1 MKGIRMLSE
10 GSTRPVRGNLKQE
23 VAQHVRDLILSGEL
37 RPGHRIDQDA
47 IAEELG
53 VSRLPVREALITLE
67 TEGLVEGIARRG
79 MYVAQ
84 LERDDIRDHYE
95 MYGMLS
101 GIAASRLAG
110 SPDPDVLEQLEGVQ
124 REMRAT
130 EDPHEHDR
138 LNFDFHQLINRAGAS
153 RRLRS
158 VLRMLSQNMP
168 SAFFAQ
174 PVEWEWKERA
184 IAEHDEIISALH
196 AGDATAAFDKLT
208 GHFRH
213 TGEQAVRVLERQG
226 FWDPAANDTAT
237 TN

>member
-1 MKGIRMLSE
+1 M
-10 GSTRPVRGNLKQE
+10 STEEIGPAARGNLKQE
-23 VAQHVRDLILSGEL
+23 VAQRVRDLILSGDL
-37 RPGHRIDQDA
+37 RRGERIDQDR
-47 IAEELG
+47 IAENLG

-67 TEGLVEGIARRG
+67 SEGLVEGIARRG

-101 GIAASRLAG
+101 GIAAGRLARHG
-110 SPDPDVLEQLEGVQ
+110 DVDILNQLETVQ

-138 LNFDFHQLINRAGAS
+138 LNFAFHQLINRAGAS

-158 VLRMLSQNMP
+158 VLRVLSRNMP

-184 IAEHDEIISALH
+184 IAEHDEIIAALR
-196 AGDATAAFDKLT
+196 AGDAASASAALT
-208 GHFRH
+208 SHFAH
-213 TGEQAVRVLERQG
+213 TGEQAVRVLERQD
-226 FWDPAANDTAT
+226 FWSDEPDPSAA
-237 TN
+237 

>member
-1 MKGIRMLSE
+1 MLETSR
-10 GSTRPVRGNLKQE
+10 RPVRGNLKQE

-37 RPGHRIDQDA
+37 RPGIRIDQDA
-47 IAEELG
+47 IADELG

-110 SPDPDVLEQLEGVQ
+110 APDAAVLEQLESVQ

-138 LNFDFHQLINRAGAS
+138 LNYAFHQLINRAGAS

-158 VLRMLSQNMP
+158 VLRVLSQNMP

-174 PVEWEWKERA
+174 PVEWDWKERA
-184 IAEHDEIISALH
+184 IAEHDDIISALRD
-196 AGDATAAFDKLT
+196 GDADAAFAKLS

-226 FWDPAANDTAT
+226 FWDAPADSVATA
-237 TN
+237 

>member
-1 MKGIRMLSE
+1 MNRMAQ
-10 GSTRPVRGNLKQE
+10 GSTRPVRGNLKLE
-23 VAQHVRDLILSGEL
+23 VAQHVRDQILSGAL
-37 RPGHRIDQDA
+37 RPGHRIDQDR

-79 MYVAQ
+79 VYVAQ

-101 GIAASRLAG
+101 GIAAHRFAG
-110 SPDPDVLEQLEGVQ
+110 SPDADVLARLDEVQ
-124 REMRAT
+124 SEMKAT
-130 EDPHEHDR
+130 DDPHEHDK
-138 LNFDFHQLINRAGAS
+138 LNYTFHQLINRAGAS

-158 VLRMLSQNMP
+158 VLRVLSQNMP

-174 PVEWEWKERA
+174 PVEWDWKERA
-184 IAEHDEIISALH
+184 IAEHDEIISALR
-196 AGDATAAFDKLT
+196 AGNADAASALLA

-213 TGEQAVRVLERQG
+213 TGEQAVRVLEKNG
-226 FWDPAANDTAT
+226 FWSDDSAEEAPVSR
-237 TN
+237 